1 MKDEINA
8 DSNEGFM
15 SRWSKRKSNLKHDQG
30 KEKNLKDKTEL
41 QESNV
46 NEQKTIIKEEVD
58 DSQYSDLNDQEL
70 LEKFKLPNPE
80 KIKKEKGLDLF
91 FKDGVPDRLRQI
103 ALRRVWKLNPII
115 RFADAEI
122 NDYHEDFTDAATV
135 IEGMQTAYQVGKGY
149 LSEIL
154 KDEDKNSLDNEEEKK
169 ESENKDLNSKAN
181 KKATKALKPKSKK
194 EKLKNKITNAENSES
209 TDNAVNVKKL
219 EIQNKESKLIEE
231 NSFVNTTVEE
241 KPTPKM
247 MVFKPRS

>member
-8 DSNEGFM
+8 DSKEGFM

-30 KEKNLKDKTEL
+30 NEKNIKGKTEL

-46 NEQKTIIKEEVD
+46 NEQKTAIKEEVD
-58 DSQYSDLNDQEL
+58 ESQYSDLNDQEL
-70 LEKFKLPNPE
+70 LEKFKLPDPE

-194 EKLKNKITNAENSES
+194 GKLKDKITNAENSES
-209 TDNAVNVKKL
+209 TDNAVNVKNL
-219 EIQNKESKLIEE
+219 EIQNKESKPIEE

>member
-30 KEKNLKDKTEL
+30 NEKNLKGKTEL

-58 DSQYSDLNDQEL
+58 ECQYSDLNDQEL

-194 EKLKNKITNAENSES
+194 EKLKDKITNAENSES

-231 NSFVNTTVEE
+231 NSFVNTTVEQ

>member
-46 NEQKTIIKEEVD
+46 NEQKTVIKEEVD
-58 DSQYSDLNDQEL
+58 ESQYSDLNDQEL

-169 ESENKDLNSKAN
+169 ESENKDLNSKTN

-209 TDNAVNVKKL
+209 TDNAVNEKNL

-231 NSFVNTTVEE
+231 NSFVNKGVEE
-241 KPTPKM
+241 KMTPKM

>member
-30 KEKNLKDKTEL
+30 NEKNIKGKTEL

-46 NEQKTIIKEEVD
+46 NEQKTAIKEEVD
-58 DSQYSDLNDQEL
+58 ESQYSDLNDQEL
-70 LEKFKLPNPE
+70 LEKFKLPDPE

-194 EKLKNKITNAENSES
+194 GKLKDKITNAENSES
-209 TDNAVNVKKL
+209 TDNAVNVKNL
-219 EIQNKESKLIEE
+219 EIQNKESKPIEE

>member
-30 KEKNLKDKTEL
+30 NEKNIKGKTEL

-46 NEQKTIIKEEVD
+46 NEQKTVIKEEVD
-58 DSQYSDLNDQEL
+58 ESQYSDLNDQEL
-70 LEKFKLPNPE
+70 LEKFKLPDPE

-181 KKATKALKPKSKK
+181 KKATKALKSKSKK
-194 EKLKNKITNAENSES
+194 GKLKDKITNAENSES
-209 TDNAVNVKKL
+209 TDNAVNVKNL
-219 EIQNKESKLIEE
+219 EIQNKESKPIEE

>member
-30 KEKNLKDKTEL
+30 NEKNIKGKTEL

-46 NEQKTIIKEEVD
+46 NEQKTVIKEEVD
-58 DSQYSDLNDQEL
+58 ESQYSDLNDQEL
-70 LEKFKLPNPE
+70 LEKFKLPDPE

-194 EKLKNKITNAENSES
+194 EKLKDKITNAENSES
-209 TDNAVNVKKL
+209 TDNAVNVKNL
-219 EIQNKESKLIEE
+219 EIQNKESKPIEE